1 MRNRT
6 FQLTR
11 KRLALLVGIAAA
23 VLAAVVLLCSRQGV
37 LSLNYR
43 VQTTEGR
50 QAYLHALG
58 WEIDPKSEL
67 VRETSVPE
75 TFDGMM
81 TDYNAMQRAQGF
93 DLEPFRGMPV
103 TVVTYEVTNYPA
115 EGNVCAT
122 LWICG
127 RVVIAGDIHSTAM
140 DGFMHGIVIAGG

>member
-58 WEIDPKSEL
+58 SS
-67 VRETSVPE
+67 R
-75 TFDGMM
+75 F
-81 TDYNAMQRAQGF
+81 
-93 DLEPFRGMPV
+93 
-103 TVVTYEVTNYPA
+103 EV
-115 EGNVCAT
+115 C
-122 LWICG
+122 
-127 RVVIAGDIHSTAM
+127 RSRS
-140 DGFMHGIVIAGG
+140 